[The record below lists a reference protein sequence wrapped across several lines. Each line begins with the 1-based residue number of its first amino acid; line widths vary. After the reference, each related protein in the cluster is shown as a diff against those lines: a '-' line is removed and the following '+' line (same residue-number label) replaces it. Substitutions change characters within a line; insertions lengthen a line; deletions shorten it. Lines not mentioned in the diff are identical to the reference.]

1 MSTLSVLVVDD
12 ELGMRLGVER
22 TLRNFNFPL
31 PEFDDN
37 VHFSIEM
44 AGTGKEAFQ
53 ILDQNRTD
61 IVILDYK
68 LPDTQ
73 GLEILVKLME
83 EKKDLLTIMVT
94 AYASLEVAISATK
107 NGAFD
112 FLAKPFTPEELR
124 NTIKKAAKHIYVTR
138 KARKLE
144 EEKRQ
149 VRFQFIS
156 VLAHELKSPL
166 AAVEN
171 YLVMMKDRVIGD
183 ELVKYDNM
191 IDRSLIRIDG
201 MRKMIFDLLDLTKIE
216 SGQKQRNLTN
226 VNIISSAKFAI
237 EGVLLNA
244 KERNITINLDCKDDV
259 IELLADSSELDIV
272 FNNIVSN
279 AVKYNKDN
287 GQINLGISKENDFIK
302 IVCKDTG
309 IGMSKED
316 LEKLFGEFVR
326 IKNAQ
331 TKNIMGSGLGLS
343 ILKKIV
349 KLYNG
354 EINVESE
361 VDIGT
366 TFTLT
371 LSTLSS

>member
-1 MSTLSVLVVDD
+1 
-12 ELGMRLGVER
+12 
-22 TLRNFNFPL
+22 
-31 PEFDDN
+31 
-37 VHFSIEM
+37 M